1 MCDRWEYRERDVNRA
16 SAETPPVWAKFFG
29 TSHPSQLRGCG
40 PCAPSMPNPAPG
52 RTRYTPT
59 DNDGLERSHPLERG
73 GATVALTL
81 KAQTSTLGARAIS
94 FFLDDDA
101 LTPMELTVGYSS
113 RRKAQVAPLLLD

>member
-1 MCDRWEYRERDVNRA
+1 MYGRWEYRERDIGCA
-16 SAETPPVWAKFFG
+16 SEGPPRW
-29 TSHPSQLRGCG
+29 TSASRRLPPTQIRGCG
-40 PCAPSMPNPAPG
+40 PCAPSMPSPAPG

-94 FFLDDDA
+94 FFL
-101 LTPMELTVGYSS
+101 G
-113 RRKAQVAPLLLD
+113 R